1 MCCWIIRMP
10 DMITVKLLSKDGF
23 AWGYK
28 VCNVKQRM
36 EQENI
41 PALEAFIRILDENKL
56 IRKTTLN
63 ATNANAKIV
72 IYFPAGEYV
81 LHEEAGKTSL
91 MIF

>member
-1 MCCWIIRMP
+1 
-10 DMITVKLLSKDGF
+10 
-23 AWGYK
+23 
-28 VCNVKQRM
+28 M

-41 PALEAFIRILDENKL
+41 PALEAFTRILDENKL

-81 LHEEAGKTSL
+81 LHEEAGKNFPYDILGGNFIIKGGWSS
-91 MIF
+91 IDSAGDENAEWRYGGY